1 MSTGESARSCID
13 CRSYGVEAARAGRS
27 PRCYTHANLR
37 RRWTIARSKARS
49 RGATDYPPYDPQ
61 VLVAMKVVV
70 TRERVIALD
79 DLQRALQRA
88 LQELIGDVEP
98 GSLDALRVIAQSS
111 IGLSRIV
118 EDLKA
123 AGGIGNPAD
132 RGRR

>member
-1 MSTGESARSCID
+1 M
-13 CRSYGVEAARAGRS
+13 
-27 PRCYTHANLR
+27 
-37 RRWTIARSKARS
+37 
-49 RGATDYPPYDPQ
+49 
-61 VLVAMKVVV
+61 LVAMKVVV